1 MHSLMSSE
9 ESLETFPTPS
19 PKPYKAGGGEK
30 PCTYKHRNTVV
41 KRMHFGVKTN
51 VDYLLYAY

>member
-1 MHSLMSSE
+1 MSSE

-19 PKPYKAGGGEK
+19 PKPYKAGGEK

-41 KRMHFGVKTN
+41 KRMHFGAKTN